1 VVWWA
6 VGSPSNMLHL
16 TGSVAFVSHQV
27 GLISKRTFDFVI
39 GQSILSLIKFIEKN
53 NNIYD
58 IK

>member
-1 VVWWA
+1 